1 MNRTCYSILL
11 FILYNVHLFEGDGNQ
26 LFFFSLFVTH
36 DFQLLKIYIL
46 FWINVYHIKI
56 KKINPISCRKKDIWK
71 KYVEYNMF
79 YFYIEISGG
88 PLEGKYRL
96 EQFHFHWGSN
106 SSKGSEHTLNGYT
119 YASEVCFYL
128 YKIIIIKKHEIIN
141 NDIHL
146 FLDNIFLRLW
156 NIFKFIVKS
165 IFVTRGRTRR
175 GRDCMVIG
183 LTTTYAISVY
193 HHWCYGFDSRSGQ
206 VGVFFRVL
214 RFPPPIKLTVTI

>member
-1 MNRTCYSILL
+1 MYIFLKVMAINY
-11 FILYNVHLFEGDGNQ
+11 
-26 LFFFSLFVTH
+26 FFSHYLSLMIFNCFKFIYCSEST
-36 DFQLLKIYIL
+36 FTILKSRKSIPLL
-46 FWINVYHIKI
+46 VE
-56 KKINPISCRKKDIWK
+56 KKDIWK

-128 YKIIIIKKHEIIN
+128 HVYKIIIIKKHEIIN

-146 FLDNIFLRLW
+146 FLDNIFLR
-156 NIFKFIVKS
+156 IFLS
-165 IFVTRGRTRR
+165 
-175 GRDCMVIG
+175 
-183 LTTTYAISVY
+183 L
-193 HHWCYGFDSRSGQ
+193 
-206 VGVFFRVL
+206 L
-214 RFPPPIKLTVTI
+214 